1 MNTELVGK
9 FLPLG
14 SMLKLKETED
24 DNSLYFVVARAIA
37 KNEADEIV
45 PRYKVAPHPY
55 GDVPNQ
61 EVFSIDVTQIA
72 EIIFKG
78 YEDEKDSEFVEEMI
92 GRMTNAPKQPS
103 VQKKVET
110 TSEKTPEEDE
120 KEKLL
125 RDPFYKF
132 RK

>member
-1 MNTELVGK
+1 MSTELVGK

-24 DNSLYFVVARAIA
+24 DSLLYFVVARAIA

-61 EVFSIDVTQIA
+61 EVFSIDDIQIV
-72 EIIFKG
+72 EIIFEG
-78 YEDEKDSEFVEEMI
+78 YEDEKDSDFVEELI
-92 GRMTNAPKQPS
+92 GRMTNAPKQPI

-110 TSEKTPEEDE
+110 TVEKTPE
-120 KEKLL
+120 
-125 RDPFYKF
+125 
-132 RK
+132 

>member
-1 MNTELVGK
+1 M
-9 FLPLG
+9 
-14 SMLKLKETED
+14 
-24 DNSLYFVVARAIA
+24 
-37 KNEADEIV
+37 
-45 PRYKVAPHPY
+45 
-55 GDVPNQ
+55 
-61 EVFSIDVTQIA
+61 FSIDVTQIA